1 MLFPRKEGQKRNHLP
16 LSKRCTPGAQMDLC
30 FMEAQRVLRERKVA
44 KKAAARPRDEDASD
58 GAGSDSS
65 KDFGRAGKVRRGGS
79 ATMGNSLEPIRQN
92 GPAPRP
98 VVDTSSSPVKIGA
111 PILKVSD
118 PWLTML
124 LDGVKTWEIRG
135 STCLKDPGTT
145 GAPHSRSAHS
155 RPRSRPRLSNTFRLA
170 TVYLERIGDS
180 QKVIHGA
187 LDFQASIG
195 PLSPAQW
202 TNGRAQHCV
211 DESVRPYGERTF
223 AWQFVNPRWFSTPKP
238 SNSGGGQ
245 VWAKQ
250 CAPVA

>member
-30 FMEAQRVLRERKVA
+30 FMEAQRVLRARTVA

-135 STCLKDPGTT
+135 STCLKDPGVFS
-145 GAPHSRSAHS
+145 GLVKKKSRMPTRRWCE
-155 RPRSRPRLSNTFRLA
+155 RPRR
-170 TVYLERIGDS
+170 
-180 QKVIHGA
+180 H
-187 LDFQASIG
+187 
-195 PLSPAQW
+195 
-202 TNGRAQHCV
+202 
-211 DESVRPYGERTF
+211 
-223 AWQFVNPRWFSTPKP
+223 
-238 SNSGGGQ
+238 SGGQGAET
-245 VWAKQ
+245 VTVECGIYLA
-250 CAPVA
+250 